1 MDFPLVYCN
10 GDSYSNEHYHP
21 SLVGKTY
28 ANFVA
33 DCCHGFTINKAQNG
47 SSNHRII
54 RTTVHDMLHQRQLNP
69 HQKIIALIQ
78 LTTTIRSEVWVDDI
92 TNKIEEESN
101 FVQVQFA
108 NNPDWKER
116 FLKGEGASPI
126 NWPIDKFNLSKKY
139 WNKLS
144 EGLAYFHNGYAE
156 HINLQ
161 CDLIML
167 RALLESLNIDF
178 VFFSGPQ
185 EQQFESDY
193 LLDFFR
199 NELQKDKRYI
209 DFESFGF
216 CQWSAKQ
223 NYIPIDPDPN
233 PYIGHY
239 GPDAHEAFA
248 KQIIIPKLQE
258 LSIL

>member
-1 MDFPLVYCN
+1 MDFPLIYCN
-10 GDSYSNEHYHP
+10 GCSFSSELYHP
-21 SLVGKTY
+21 TLVGKTY

-33 DCCHGFTINKAQNG
+33 DHYHGFAINKAQCG

-54 RTTVHDMLHQRQLNP
+54 RTTVHDMLQQRQLNP

-78 LTTTIRSEVWVDDI
+78 LTVPVRHEIWLDD
-92 TNKIEEESN
+92 KFGELEEESN

-108 NNPDWKER
+108 TKTDWKER
-116 FLKGEGASPI
+116 LLNGKSTGSNNGPLNNYNI
-126 NWPIDKFNLSKKY
+126 LKKY
-139 WNKLS
+139 WDKLI
-144 EGLAYFHNGYAE
+144 EGLAYFHNGQAE
-156 HINLQ
+156 YINLL

-167 RALLESLNIDF
+167 RTLLESLNIDF
-178 VFFSGPQ
+178 IIFSGPQ

-193 LLDFFR
+193 LIEFFR
-199 NELQKDKRYI
+199 DKIQQDKRYI

-216 CQWSAKQ
+216 CAWCAEQK
-223 NYIPIDPDPN
+223 YIPLDSDPN

-258 LSIL
+258 LNII